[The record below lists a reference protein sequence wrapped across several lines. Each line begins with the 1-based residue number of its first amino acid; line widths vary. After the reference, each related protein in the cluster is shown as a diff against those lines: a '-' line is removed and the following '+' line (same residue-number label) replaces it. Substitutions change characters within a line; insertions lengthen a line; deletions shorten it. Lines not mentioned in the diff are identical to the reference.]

1 MTPIQP
7 AQVEGMKLS
16 GKVAIVTGGARGIGA
31 GIALCLANEGAAL
44 GIVDID
50 GAEAEKTA
58 KSLGGRALG
67 IAADCPND
75 KPIAEATERVVR
87 EFGGLDV
94 MVNNAGAGTGVI
106 KPEEIP
112 TGPGLEN
119 LPQASWDSQLA
130 NNLRTTYAGCK
141 AAIPRLRAR
150 GGGTIVNIASIAALI
165 PSPQLAAYGAA
176 KAGVVHLTKSLA
188 LELGPS
194 NIRVNAI
201 CPGFLFTRAW
211 EGLAM
216 VMKMTVPEYR
226 DMTAREIFLAAVKR
240 AAPLGREQTPEDI
253 GKLVS
258 FLASDDAV
266 NITGQEIKVDGGIT
280 LRTGSG
286 I

>member
-1 MTPIQP
+1 MRL
-7 AQVEGMKLS
+7 K
-16 GKVAIVTGGARGIGA
+16 GKIAIVTGGARGIGA
-31 GIALCLANEGAAL
+31 GIARCLAADGAKV

-50 GAEAEKTA
+50 GGEAEKTA
-58 KSLGGRALG
+58 ASLGVAAVGVAADAADETA
-67 IAADCPND
+67 IAAATAR
-75 KPIAEATERVVR
+75 IHAEL
-87 EFGGLDV
+87 GGLDIF
-94 MVNNAGAGTGVI
+94 VNNAGAGTGVI
-106 KPEEIP
+106 RPEEIP

-119 LPQASWDSQLA
+119 LPQASWDAQLA
-130 NNLRTTYAGCK
+130 NNLRTTFAGCK

-150 GGGTIVNIASIAALI
+150 GGGVIVNIASIAALV

-201 CPGFLFTRAW
+201 CPGFLWTRAW
-211 EGLAM
+211 EGLALM
-216 VMKMTVPEYR
+216 MKLSQPELR
-226 DMTAREIFLAAVKR
+226 DMEPREIFLAAVKR

-253 GKLVS
+253 GKLVC
-258 FLASDDAV
+258 FLASDDAM

-286 I
+286 F

>member
-1 MTPIQP
+1 MR
-7 AQVEGMKLS
+7 LS

-67 IAADCPND
+67 IAADCSDD
-75 KPIAEATERVVR
+75 KAIGAATERVVR

-94 MVNNAGAGTGVI
+94 MVNNAGAGTGVT

-130 NNLRTTYAGCK
+130 NNLRTTFAGCK

-211 EGLAM
+211 EGLAL

-240 AAPLGREQTPEDI
+240 ATPLGREQTPEDI

-258 FLASDDAV
+258 FLASDDAL

-280 LRTGSG
+280 LRTGSEG
-286 I
+286 WTTST